1 MTLDEAIKLAE
12 NGNVDTMI
20 ALGDY
25 YVGTGDT
32 GDLRDALNWYKRLA
46 KLHLIQ
52 FSMNPIQE

>member
-32 GDLRDALNWYKRLA
+32 GDLRDALNWYKKA
-46 KLHLIQ
+46 
-52 FSMNPIQE
+52 

>member
-25 YVGTGDT
+25 YVGTGI
-32 GDLRDALNWYKRLA
+32 LE
-46 KLHLIQ
+46 I
-52 FSMNPIQE
+52 